1 MHISFDWL
9 ADFKDEN
16 EFKESNVK
24 NDIEENMFVK
34 HSFLSG
40 HSRTKIFA
48 YAMGSA
54 LWLGHLNHMR
64 HG

>member
-34 HSFLSG
+34 H
-40 HSRTKIFA
+40 
-48 YAMGSA
+48 
-54 LWLGHLNHMR
+54 
-64 HG
+64 